1 MRISILLAGA
11 LMAPVPL
18 SHCALA
24 NPQQPD
30 LALHK
35 PFVSSDPNTS
45 GWNQGLTDGLWQPQ
59 FGQTFAAG
67 GTDTFPKNVT
77 VDLGAPQRLG
87 YVATGVPD
95 FGSTKTVELSLSV
108 DGNQFTQIAAYV
120 FSQHKAEYHL
130 FKFAPATAR
139 YVRLTYA
146 DRYTESVGYPAVYVF
161 SSELAAYAPGDTPP
175 IPRLGLEPADVAA
188 PKLGGDGQTD
198 QSFLNAHESF
208 LKRDAQGPIG
218 LLFMGDSI
226 THRWENAQDIWQKY
240 FGQYNPADFGIEG
253 DKTQNVLW
261 RFENGELDNIHPKVV
276 VLLIGTNNIGYPAA
290 DIVKADTKIVREIH
304 RRIPNTKVLL
314 LGILPRGADANDP
327 VRAKIKSVNAE
338 LSKLDNRR
346 NTRYLDFGD
355 KLLDPNG
362 NITKEMMPDS
372 LHPTHEGY
380 QIWADS
386 MQPLLEGM
394 MK

>member
-11 LMAPVPL
+11 LLAQLPL
-18 SHCALA
+18 LHFALA
-24 NPQQPD
+24 DPQQPD

-35 PFVSSDPNTS
+35 PFISSDPNTS
-45 GWNQGLTDGLWQPQ
+45 GWNQGLTDGSWQPQ
-59 FGQTFAAG
+59 GGQTFAAG
-67 GTDTFPKNVT
+67 GSDSFPKYVT
-77 VDLGAPQRLG
+77 VDLGASETLG

-95 FGSTKTVELSLSV
+95 FGSTKTVELSLSA
-108 DGNQFTQIAAYV
+108 DGSRFTHVADYV

-130 FKFAPATAR
+130 FKFAPASAR

-146 DRYTESVGYPAVYVF
+146 DRYSESVGYPAVYVF
-161 SSELAAYAPGDTPP
+161 TSEIAAYAPGDVPP
-175 IPRLGLEPADVAA
+175 VPRLGPEPADMPAVKLAA
-188 PKLGGDGQTD
+188 DGQTD
-198 QSFLNAHESF
+198 QSFLNSHESF
-208 LKRDAQGPIG
+208 LKRDTEGPIG
-218 LLFMGDSI
+218 LLFIGDSI

-276 VLLIGTNNIGYPAA
+276 VLLIGTNNITYPAS
-290 DIVKADTKIVREIH
+290 DIVQADTKIVREIH
-304 RRIPNTKVLL
+304 RRLPGTKVLL
-314 LGILPRGADANDP
+314 LGIFPRGADANDP
-327 VRAKIKSVNAE
+327 IRAKIKAINAE
-338 LSKLDNRR
+338 LSKLDNG
-346 NTRYLDFGD
+346 NDTRFLDFGD

-386 MQPLLEGM
+386 MQPLLDEM